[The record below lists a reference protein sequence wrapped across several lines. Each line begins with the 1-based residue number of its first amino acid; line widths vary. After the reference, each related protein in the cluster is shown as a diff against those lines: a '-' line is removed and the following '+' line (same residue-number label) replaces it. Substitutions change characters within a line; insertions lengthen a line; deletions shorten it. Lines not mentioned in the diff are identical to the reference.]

1 MKLRNIF
8 LLISCCFAALSC
20 SMEDDTI
27 MNDVEKDMDNMEE
40 ATTEMYTAID
50 FNLGLNEMTT
60 KSTTITG
67 GNPQLPNYN
76 PDSTEL
82 NENYIN
88 SSKIFILENDQII
101 YIIDGGGDM
110 SGEDDKGSPIT
121 VKDAYFVTKYRKGRK
136 LTAYAVINASEELF
150 SKVKIGDGVDAIK
163 NHEISDHLTATALVK
178 IGTAEFEMDDTYPR
192 NDSPKYFTYENAKSV
207 VIDVHHIA
215 ARLDF
220 KEFTYELDGWS
231 DEKVQVSFEARFENI
246 KTIGN
251 LNKEEVFQTAPNL
264 TVSSFNNKPFTAYSY
279 RSQEKNGGNYVR
291 LYLKVTVTVNDGID
305 KTKTYERWYDVNG
318 DVEKK
323 DVDHNY
329 IKGGNLYNI
338 AVHWTITPKWADSSI
353 EFYTKD
359 WESHSWNIGD
369 IGDIE

>member
-101 YIIDGGGDM
+101 YIIDVHVCQF
-110 SGEDDKGSPIT
+110 SG
-121 VKDAYFVTKYRKGRK
+121 
-136 LTAYAVINASEELF
+136 
-150 SKVKIGDGVDAIK
+150 
-163 NHEISDHLTATALVK
+163 
-178 IGTAEFEMDDTYPR
+178 
-192 NDSPKYFTYENAKSV
+192 
-207 VIDVHHIA
+207 
-215 ARLDF
+215 
-220 KEFTYELDGWS
+220 
-231 DEKVQVSFEARFENI
+231 
-246 KTIGN
+246 
-251 LNKEEVFQTAPNL
+251 
-264 TVSSFNNKPFTAYSY
+264 SS
-279 RSQEKNGGNYVR
+279 R
-291 LYLKVTVTVNDGID
+291 
-305 KTKTYERWYDVNG
+305 
-318 DVEKK
+318 
-323 DVDHNY
+323 
-329 IKGGNLYNI
+329 I
-338 AVHWTITPKWADSSI
+338 AVFTTSHLENHFFRIG
-353 EFYTKD
+353 FYLA
-359 WESHSWNIGD
+359 
-369 IGDIE
+369 